1 MVTMVATANRRLE
14 RLIESHRQGGDDPR
28 AEAAARLR
36 PAMQDLRQQV
46 DRLARTTDP
55 AETTMLRA
63 GIEATL
69 ERSERDLS
77 ALLAQAKAPGN
88 GTGTR

>member
-1 MVTMVATANRRLE
+1 MVATANRRLE
-14 RLIESHRQGGDDPR
+14 RLIESHRQKGDDPR
-28 AEAAARLR
+28 AEAAAGLR

-55 AETTMLRA
+55 AEATALR
-63 GIEATL
+63 EAIAAAL
-69 ERSERDLS
+69 DRSERDLS
-77 ALLAQAKAPGN
+77 ALLADVKTPGG